1 MLRGVVFDFD
11 GVLVDSEYVHFE
23 AIRDVLAREAGIAI
37 THDEYLE
44 HYLAHDDHTCFRRAF
59 EIHGATATYE
69 RIADL
74 VDMKWHAYDRRL
86 PSVPFLPGARDLVL
100 ALHAAGVPLAIA
112 SGSRRNEIETLL
124 RSQDLLAAFRGIV
137 SADEVDNFKPHP
149 EPYLRA
155 RAVIGAADSSE
166 GAIAI
171 EDSSTGMASARAAGL
186 RVIGVVG
193 SLPRAKLGLAHHI
206 VESLVGLTLEDLAS
220 VARGNS

>member
-44 HYLAHDDHTCFRRAF
+44 HYLAHDDHTCFRHAF
-59 EIHGATATYE
+59 EIHGATTSWD
-69 RIADL
+69 RISEL
-74 VDMKWHAYDRRL
+74 VDMKWAAYAERL
-86 PSVPFLPGARDLVL
+86 PTVPFLPGARDLVL
-100 ALHAAGVPLAIA
+100 ALHAANVPLAIA

-137 SADEVDNFKPHP
+137 SADDVDNFKPHP

-155 RAVIGAADSSE
+155 RAVIGAGESSE
-166 GAIAI
+166 GVVAF

-193 SLPRAKLGLAHHI
+193 SLPRAKLGLAHLV
-206 VESLVGLTLEDLAS
+206 VESLVGFGVDDVAAVAS
-220 VARGNS
+220 AVA

>member
-11 GVLVDSEYVHFE
+11 GVLVDSEHAHFE
-23 AIRDVLAREAGIAI
+23 AIREILAREAGIAI

-44 HYLAHDDHTCFRRAF
+44 HYLAYDDHSCFRRAF
-59 EIHGATATYE
+59 EIHGVTASHE

-74 VDMKWHAYDRRL
+74 VDRKWRAYDERL
-86 PSVPFLPGARDLVL
+86 PTVPFLPGARDLVL

-124 RSQDLLAAFRGIV
+124 RSQDLLASFRGIV
-137 SADEVDNFKPHP
+137 SADDVLNFKPHP

-155 RAVIGAADSSE
+155 RAAIGASDSPE
-166 GAIAI
+166 GVVAL

-193 SLPRAKLGLAHHI
+193 SLPRAKLGLAHRV
-206 VESLVGLTLEDLAS
+206 VESLSGISVDDLAA
-220 VARGNS
+220 VARGAS